1 MSQIVFADS
10 NWILQRVRNRKSVS
24 RKTINE
30 EKKKAKK
37 NETGQQRGIKG
48 AVEEWSMQENEDN
61 STAFIQKWA
70 VKKIKR
76 AQTLRNRLRDAHQFI
91 ILGVSTS
98 LQFVVVTNLSGRSH
112 QWPLVLWRG
121 VLLYKRELASCTA
134 SCGRA
139 VCWCLLLWVKWPRVA
154 GGGGVMVRAGVWQR
168 TQVRFIDGAE
178 CTESVTRSWG
188 PVPLC
193 LSSMTISSCSSVII
207 PHLARTRSHP
217 SCCTAAASPDTS
229 LMLIAVK
236 MVIRPDADCGHRQI

>member
-139 VCWCLLLWVKWPRVA
+139 VCWCLLLWVK
-154 GGGGVMVRAGVWQR
+154 GGGGGGLWYGQAFDSEHRCVLLMVLSAQRVWPDPEVLSHCAFHPWPSAHAAVSSSPILQGPAHIPVVAR
-168 TQVRFIDGAE
+168 LQPPQ
-178 CTESVTRSWG
+178 TRH
-188 PVPLC
+188 
-193 LSSMTISSCSSVII
+193 SC
-207 PHLARTRSHP
+207 
-217 SCCTAAASPDTS
+217 
-229 LMLIAVK
+229 
-236 MVIRPDADCGHRQI
+236 